1 MKASDFTTGGNDR
14 EKAMSNLLKTEK
26 TDAVNTGLVEKA
38 DKSAKALKGDLYS
51 VGKKGTHGA
60 GSAAPMPS
68 QGNVRRLPPPMPLTE
83 NPVAR

>member
-38 DKSAKALKGDLYS
+38 DKSAKALRVTS
-51 VGKKGTHGA
+51 IP
-60 GSAAPMPS
+60 SARRARTAREVPPSMPS

-83 NPVAR
+83 NPVAS